1 LLPAPPAGHPRMPG
15 TRIGR
20 HELHQ
25 LSATPNQ
32 KVRRDL
38 KVSNLLK
45 VGMPRGIKAIGE
57 QRFNR

>member
-1 LLPAPPAGHPRMPG
+1 MPG